1 MAIYAILSFLLGA
14 MLGHRFKVLI
24 LAPAIAVAAVVAIA
38 IGIARAE
45 DVWFIGITVVLV
57 TASLQ
62 IGYLCG
68 TIIFALLAAAWVARM
83 RGGKF
88 IFKQALSR

>member
-1 MAIYAILSFLLGA
+1 MAIYAILSLLLGA

-24 LAPAIAVAAVVAIA
+24 LAPAIAVAAGVTIA

-45 DVWFIGITVVLV
+45 DVWLIGLTVILV
-57 TASLQ
+57 TVCLQ

-68 TIIFALLAAAWVARM
+68 TIMFSLVAFECSPIAFVFSAAFM
-83 RGGKF
+83 
-88 IFKQALSR
+88 